1 MHAMQAN
8 AMRKQSDA
16 TERRA
21 DVGSVS
27 QTFRQVESSQSQSEV
42 ETGKTAHYQKRFK
55 VNNSGASEGEKN
67 AVLTVGANVGSLL
80 MFCYQDLWCFF
91 PHHQIMIRT
100 SQRQSELLFFSC
112 S

>member
-8 AMRKQSDA
+8 AMRKRSDA

-27 QTFRQVESSQSQSEV
+27 QTFSQVRSSQSEV

-55 VNNSGASEGEKN
+55 VNNSGASEGEK
-67 AVLTVGANVGSLL
+67 TRFDGWS
-80 MFCYQDLWCFF
+80 
-91 PHHQIMIRT
+91 
-100 SQRQSELLFFSC
+100 
-112 S
+112 